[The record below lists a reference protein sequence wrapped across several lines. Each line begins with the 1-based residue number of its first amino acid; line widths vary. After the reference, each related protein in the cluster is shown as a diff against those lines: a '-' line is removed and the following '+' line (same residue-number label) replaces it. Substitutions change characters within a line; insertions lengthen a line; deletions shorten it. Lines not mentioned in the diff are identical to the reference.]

1 MRVAITGGTG
11 FVGSNTA
18 RALLAAGH
26 EVVLVSRGTRRVAPR
41 EGLRAVRADVIGGE
55 GLAEAFAGCDAVVHL
70 TAIIREK
77 GKQTFDRVIRLGT
90 EHVVAAASKAGV
102 GHLVYISAIGA
113 DPDPRFPYHYTKWM
127 AEQSVRSSGVPYTI
141 LRPSLIFGP
150 GDGFFTTLC
159 SLVRYSI
166 PVIPIAGDGGSLF
179 QPIGIDDVVRC
190 IVLSL
195 ERGPARRVIE
205 IGGPE
210 QLSYEGIVDVIHD
223 AIGAGMR
230 IKVHVPV
237 GALLPAAMVMD
248 KVLPN
253 PPVTPAQLK
262 MLARHNI
269 TRIELS
275 AQRLRFRPRVVHGQR
290 GLPQRALNA
299 EQAARRA
306 GDRAAAGACGTGQ
319 LCSGAAL
326 GRAAVPVRSRQ
337 P

>member
-1 MRVAITGGTG
+1 VRVAITGGTG

-18 RALLAAGH
+18 RALLVAGH
-26 EVVLVSRGTRRVAPR
+26 EVVLVSRGSRRVAAR
-41 EGLRAVRADVIGGE
+41 EGLKVVRADVTAGE
-55 GLAEAFAGCDAVVHL
+55 GLVEAFAGCDALVHL

-77 GKQTFDRVIRLGT
+77 GKQTFDAVIRRGT
-90 EHVVAAASKAGV
+90 ENVVSAASSAGV

-127 AEQSVRSSGVPYTI
+127 AEQAVRASDVPFTI

-166 PVIPIAGDGGSLF
+166 PVIPIAGDGGALF
-179 QPIGIDDVVRC
+179 QPISIDDVVRC
-190 IVLSL
+190 IALSL
-195 ERGPARRVIE
+195 ERGPAMRVIE

-210 QLSYEGIVDVIHD
+210 QLSYEGIVDIIHD

-237 GALLPAAMVMD
+237 PALLPAAMIMD

-253 PPVTPAQLK
+253 PPVTPSQLR

-269 TRIELS
+269 TRIDS
-275 AQRLRFRPRVVHGQR
+275 
-290 GLPQRALNA
+290 
-299 EQAARRA
+299 
-306 GDRAAAGACGTGQ
+306 
-319 LCSGAAL
+319 
-326 GRAAVPVRSRQ
+326 VRSAFGFAPAPFTANAGYLNER
-337 P
+337 

>member
-26 EVVLVSRGTRRVAPR
+26 EVVLVARGSRRVAPR
-41 EGLRAVRADVIGGE
+41 EGLRVVRADVIAGK
-55 GLAEAFAGCDAVVHL
+55 GLAEAFTGCDAVVHL
-70 TAIIREK
+70 TAVIREK
-77 GKQTFDRVIRLGT
+77 GKQTFDAVIRRGT
-90 EHVVAAASKAGV
+90 ENVVAASSSAGIR
-102 GHLVYISAIGA
+102 HLVYVSAIGA

-127 AEQSVRSSGVPYTI
+127 AEQAVRASGIPFTI

-159 SLVRYSI
+159 SLVRHSI
-166 PVIPIAGDGGSLF
+166 PVIPIAGDGGALF
-179 QPIGIDDVVRC
+179 QPISIDDVVRC

-195 ERGPARRVIE
+195 ERGPTMRFIE

-237 GALLPAAMVMD
+237 AALLPAAMVMD
-248 KVLPN
+248 KLLPN
-253 PPVTPAQLK
+253 PPVTPAQLR
-262 MLARHNI
+262 MLARHNV
-269 TRIELS
+269 TRIDS
-275 AQRLRFRPRVVHGQR
+275 
-290 GLPQRALNA
+290 
-299 EQAARRA
+299 
-306 GDRAAAGACGTGQ
+306 
-319 LCSGAAL
+319 
-326 GRAAVPVRSRQ
+326 VRSAFGFVPESFTDNAGYLNER
-337 P
+337 

>member
-1 MRVAITGGTG
+1 VRVAITGGTG
-11 FVGSNTA
+11 FVGSNVA
-18 RALLAAGH
+18 RALLGSGH
-26 EVVLVSRGTRRVAPR
+26 EVVLIARGSRRVAPR
-41 EGLRAVRADVIGGE
+41 EGLSVVRADVTTGTA
-55 GLAEAFAGCDAVVHL
+55 LAAAFAGCDAVVQL

-77 GKQTFDRVIRLGT
+77 GKQTFDAVIRRGT
-90 EHVVAAASKAGV
+90 ENVVAAAASAGV
-102 GHLVYISAIGA
+102 GHLLYVSAIGA
-113 DPDPRFPYHYTKWM
+113 DPDPRFPYHYAKWM
-127 AEQSVRSSGVPYTI
+127 AEQAVRGSGVPYTI

-179 QPIGIDDVVRC
+179 QPISIDDVVRC
-190 IVLSL
+190 ITVSL
-195 ERGPARRVIE
+195 DRGPAMRVIE

-237 GALLPAAMVMD
+237 AALLPAAAVMD

-253 PPVTPAQLK
+253 PPVTPAQLR

-269 TRIELS
+269 TRI
-275 AQRLRFRPRVVHGQR
+275 
-290 GLPQRALNA
+290 
-299 EQAARRA
+299 
-306 GDRAAAGACGTGQ
+306 D
-319 LCSGAAL
+319 
-326 GRAAVPVRSRQ
+326 AVPSAFGFAPTSFSANAGYLNDR
-337 P
+337 